1 MSDITKRLRTLE
13 ELRASGTITEDEYRG
28 RRETILDRLAHIDPD
43 AGRVSA
49 MVRAILLAGLIL
61 AFVYVA
67 FVASCAMLFS
77 VGATTSSTMGSSESQ
92 YAAGSSSGQQNTDS
106 VGTSVTLDSIQD
118 PALPSS
124 SGGAAPSGKRYVAIG
139 VTAENTGHVDLKAL
153 NVRLHTWDDK
163 EYSPK
168 NLDQI
173 GASDGSFLKNIS
185 VGATAQGVLGFEL
198 PADQAV
204 EWLRFRSDPS
214 GLEVLFR
221 ADQ

>member
-1 MSDITKRLRTLE
+1 
-13 ELRASGTITEDEYRG
+13 
-28 RRETILDRLAHIDPD
+28 
-43 AGRVSA
+43 

-67 FVASCAMLFS
+67 FIASCAVLFS
-77 VGATTSSTMGSSESQ
+77 VSATTSWTMGSSEPQ

-106 VGTSVTLDSIQD
+106 VGTQVTINTIED
-118 PALPSS
+118 PALPRP
-124 SGGAAPSGKRYVAIG
+124 GDAAASAGKRFVAIG
-139 VTAENTGHVDLKAL
+139 VAAENTGHVDLKAL
-153 NVRLHTWDDK
+153 NVRLHTWDGK

-173 GASDGSFLKNIS
+173 GASDGSFLKSIS
-185 VGATAQGVLGFEL
+185 VGAAAKGTLGFEL
-198 PADQAV
+198 PANQAV

-214 GLEVLFR
+214 GIEIFFR